1 MKIGV
6 IRMGKRKMNTRI
18 IQMNEVV
25 LTATQKYLTEWK
37 MSWLK
42 PIGSA
47 LQPESV

>member
-25 LTATQKYLTEWK
+25 LTATQKYLTE
-37 MSWLK
+37 
-42 PIGSA
+42 
-47 LQPESV
+47 